1 MLVLILGLVIFLG
14 THSIRLVAG
23 DWRAAQIATLGEPR
37 WKGIYALASVIGFA
51 LIVWGYGLARAD
63 TASLWFPPLGIR
75 HLTGLLT
82 AIAFVLLVAAYVPG
96 TRIKALVGHPML
108 AGVMVWAGAHLL
120 ANGTLHAEL
129 LFAAFFVW
137 AFVDFIASRA
147 RPARRRALSG
157 RLACARRRRDC
168 RGSSR
173 VGAVR
178 VRAARMA
185 DRRAAVRVTARAAAG
200 RAMRSPFGR
209 GADDDAPLDLQ
220 PAKSPNRENGKP
232 RERQKPNRSIG
243 YFVNQSTVKQEAR
256 NGAGPDGQLWS
267 IRNQPIE
274 SFACGNRTIDN
285 DARSELWVIEGYAAA
300 TGERSRMTRRQVS
313 RCRRSPR
320 CRRACCPLISR
331 PHRRGRC

>member
-1 MLVLILGLVIFLG
+1 MAARKPAGAHGRTRACMRRSRRCAIPAAIDTHARDASRARSLRTSAARPVAGAAQAVPSSVASRRRGARSATVRRMRTPAARGVRCTAAACAGSADNKISPPGDMFMLVLILGLVIFLG

-137 AFVDFIASRA
+137 AFADFIASRA
-147 RPARRRALSG
+147 RD
-157 RLACARRRRDC
+157 RRDGV
-168 RGSSR
+168 RYPAGSLAR
-173 VGAVR
+173 DGVAIAVGLLVWALFAFVLHGWLIGVR
-178 VRAARMA
+178 
-185 DRRAAVRVTARAAAG
+185 
-200 RAMRSPFGR
+200 PF
-209 GADDDAPLDLQ
+209 A
-220 PAKSPNRENGKP
+220 
-232 RERQKPNRSIG
+232 
-243 YFVNQSTVKQEAR
+243 
-256 NGAGPDGQLWS
+256 
-267 IRNQPIE
+267 
-274 SFACGNRTIDN
+274 
-285 DARSELWVIEGYAAA
+285 
-300 TGERSRMTRRQVS
+300 
-313 RCRRSPR
+313 
-320 CRRACCPLISR
+320 
-331 PHRRGRC
+331 

>member
-129 LFAAFFVW
+129 LFAAFFVGRGCDCTRARARDRRDGVRYPAGSLARDGVAIAVGLLVW
-137 AFVDFIASRA
+137 ALFAFVLHGWLIGV
-147 RPARRRALSG
+147 RP
-157 RLACARRRRDC
+157 
-168 RGSSR
+168 
-173 VGAVR
+173 
-178 VRAARMA
+178 
-185 DRRAAVRVTARAAAG
+185 
-200 RAMRSPFGR
+200 
-209 GADDDAPLDLQ
+209 
-220 PAKSPNRENGKP
+220 
-232 RERQKPNRSIG
+232 
-243 YFVNQSTVKQEAR
+243 
-256 NGAGPDGQLWS
+256 
-267 IRNQPIE
+267 
-274 SFACGNRTIDN
+274 FA
-285 DARSELWVIEGYAAA
+285 
-300 TGERSRMTRRQVS
+300 
-313 RCRRSPR
+313 
-320 CRRACCPLISR
+320 
-331 PHRRGRC
+331 